1 DKTGTITSPTAT
13 ALVFDGELNRTEKDI
28 LYSICRNSNHP
39 LSREILKGL
48 GDCQV
53 LPVADYTE
61 IVGQGQSA
69 PYLDYTIGVRSSSFV
84 GDSRKTE
91 GTSVYVKINKEI
103 YGVFT
108 LEHSWRSGLNEVVQA
123 LKSGDYNLHLISG
136 DNERRAEALKVIFPS
151 QSNLLFNQNPSDKL
165 QRIEQWQSADRK

>member
-1 DKTGTITSPTAT
+1 FRSLSSPFTLSAALSIFDKNKFYIKNTSAIEQMAAIDTVVFDKTGTITSPTAT

-48 GDCQV
+48 GDGQV

-69 PYLDYTIGVRSSSFV
+69 TYPDYTIALGSSSFV
-84 GDSRKTE
+84 GENRKTE
-91 GTSVYVKINKEI
+91 GTSVYV
-103 YGVFT
+103 
-108 LEHSWRSGLNEVVQA
+108 
-123 LKSGDYNLHLISG
+123 
-136 DNERRAEALKVIFPS
+136 
-151 QSNLLFNQNPSDKL
+151 
-165 QRIEQWQSADRK
+165 